1 MKPSKPKRRN
11 LQAPNVA
18 RSNWI
23 YTRPQVREMYLVGPN
38 TPSRWIK
45 AGLNFIEHN
54 GERLFRGSDLNEF
67 HRARRQAAKR
77 KLGDFE
83 AYCVTCKCNHSLL
96 DDPITH
102 QQFHKVMMVAAR
114 CPHGG
119 SLAPRMMSMTK
130 FEALCE
136 LRGCDPRAETP
147 D

>member
-1 MKPSKPKRRN
+1 MMPCKPIRRN
-11 LQAPNVA
+11 LQAATVA
-18 RSNWI
+18 KSNWI
-23 YTRPQVREMYLVGPN
+23 YKPSQVREMYRIVPN
-38 TPSRWIK
+38 TLSRWIK
-45 AGLNFIEHN
+45 VGLRFIEQN
-54 GERLFRGSDLNEF
+54 GERLFLGSDLNEF

-102 QQFHKVMMVAAR
+102 QQFHKVMMVAVK
-114 CPHGG
+114 CPHSG
-119 SLAPRMMSMTK
+119 SLAPRMMSITK